1 VERRIVVIGTSKGG
15 LAATQTILSNLS
27 AEFPWPIVIAQHRSK
42 ESDLNLVDFLK
53 KLSPLTVCEPDDKE
67 VMEKGKVYFAPA
79 DYHLLVDNGHLAL
92 STGSPAAH
100 ARPSINLLFES
111 AAEAYRD
118 RTIGIIL
125 TGRSSDGASGLAAIK
140 RLGGT
145 VIVQDPNSAE
155 APEMPRSA
163 LSACEVDL
171 ILPLAEIAKFLN
183 SLCPVA
189 EGLRNGM

>member
-125 TGRSSDGASGLAAIK
+125 TGRS
-140 RLGGT
+140 LGGT